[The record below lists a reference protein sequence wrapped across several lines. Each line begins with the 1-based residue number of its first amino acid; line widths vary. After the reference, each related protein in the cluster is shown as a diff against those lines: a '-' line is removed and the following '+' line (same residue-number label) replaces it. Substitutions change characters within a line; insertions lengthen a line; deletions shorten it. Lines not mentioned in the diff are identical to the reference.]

1 MNAQDKELEQ
11 LHDRMVD
18 DVENLV
24 EKYTTIVGWDV
35 PENDEKEAKR
45 KINKAKDDKEK
56 VKQVIKEAGY
66 DFTDEE
72 LEKAK
77 SELSDDDLD
86 NVAGAGAPHFF

>member
-1 MNAQDKELEQ
+1 MSIES
-11 LHDRMVD
+11 
-18 DVENLV
+18 
-24 EKYTTIVGWDV
+24 
-35 PENDEKEAKR
+35 AKKFLDNIILSE

-86 NVAGAGAPHFF
+86 NVAGGGAPHFF